1 MYYSTD
7 KTKYSIED
15 LKTIIAQ
22 SEYSDVASRILNSIV
37 NYKREVI
44 IKPELSFN
52 NLRKLS
58 DSTFENTYK
67 YVIYDDKY
75 IFSNIISPNT
85 FSSKELDFSQMYS
98 LLPPLNLTS
107 YQFEAYNNPQSFIKG
122 YESLLMK
129 DYLMAIKYFTQCN
142 NENNY
147 ISESYYNRS
156 YAYAQIN
163 NFEKSLS
170 DLNNAIRYNNNFAEA
185 YYNRGLLYL
194 RLKNTEA
201 ARKDFSKAGELGIDF
216 AYRTI
221 KAFHCPV
228 A

>member
-1 MYYSTD
+1 
-7 KTKYSIED
+7 
-15 LKTIIAQ
+15 
-22 SEYSDVASRILNSIV
+22 
-37 NYKREVI
+37 
-44 IKPELSFN
+44 
-52 NLRKLS
+52 
-58 DSTFENTYK
+58 
-67 YVIYDDKY
+67 
-75 IFSNIISPNT
+75 
-85 FSSKELDFSQMYS
+85 
-98 LLPPLNLTS
+98 
-107 YQFEAYNNPQSFIKG
+107 
-122 YESLLMK
+122 MK

-216 AYRTI
+216 AYRII
-221 KAFHCPV
+221 KEIPL
-228 A
+228 